1 MSEKINAWL
10 SQALHDLDGAKINFA
25 SQLFD
30 ISLYLCE
37 QAVEKLLKAHY
48 IKKFSKEPPKTHN
61 LDVLLEAL
69 DLAEDLKDFSSMIDQ
84 YYFTIRYPS
93 QDNVAPFT
101 MVNAEDAQ
109 RGLDAAGAIFKKLQ
123 GGLQ

>member
-10 SQALHDLDGAKINFA
+10 SQALHDLNAAKINF
-25 SQLFD
+25 SNQLYD

-37 QAVEKLLKAHY
+37 QAVEKLLKTYY
-48 IKKFSKEPPKTHN
+48 IKKFAKEPPKTHN
-61 LDVLLEAL
+61 LDVLLETL
-69 DLAEDLKDFSSMIDQ
+69 ELTHELKDFSSMIDQ

-101 MVNAEDAQ
+101 MVNADDAQ
-109 RGLDAAGAIFKKLQ
+109 RGLDAAEAIFKKLQ
-123 GGLQ
+123 KELP